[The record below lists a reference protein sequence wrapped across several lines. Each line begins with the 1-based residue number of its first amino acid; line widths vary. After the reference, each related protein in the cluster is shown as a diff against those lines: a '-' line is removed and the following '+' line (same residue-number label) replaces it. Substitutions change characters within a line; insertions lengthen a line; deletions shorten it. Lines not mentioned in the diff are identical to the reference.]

1 VRVATTQLLRPIRHT
16 SPTWLEGVGVDR
28 DNDFDAFAPTSPTSL
43 ELIVDDLDNIDFVN
57 WT

>member
-1 VRVATTQLLRPIRHT
+1 VGTGVERV
-16 SPTWLEGVGVDR
+16 G
-28 DNDFDAFAPTSPTSL
+28 DFDAFEPVAPTSM